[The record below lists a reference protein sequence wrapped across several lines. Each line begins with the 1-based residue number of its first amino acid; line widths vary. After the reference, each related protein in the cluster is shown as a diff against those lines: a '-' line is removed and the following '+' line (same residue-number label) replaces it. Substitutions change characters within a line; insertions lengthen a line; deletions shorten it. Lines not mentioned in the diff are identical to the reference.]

1 MLPHP
6 TLPSCVLSVM
16 CILPTC
22 LSLGESRDFNTRS
35 LSLLFLCWQM
45 LQNWWTSVSLCTVPG
60 ISTEA
65 GNLWIPPPTSQIIAA
80 YFLCQISLELLLSL
94 PNQYLGLNLMPE
106 CRKWHFWASR
116 FQNFLG
122 EHALTPSRKGKGLSG
137 LWSVTATYC
146 IGSATYFRIY
156 WNPPCSVQITHCPLL
171 VTE

>member
-1 MLPHP
+1 
-6 TLPSCVLSVM
+6 M
-16 CILPTC
+16 CILLSC

-45 LQNWWTSVSLCTVPG
+45 FQNWWTSVSLCTVPG

-65 GNLWIPPPTSQIIAA
+65 RNLWIPLPTSQIIAA

-94 PNQYLGLNLMPE
+94 LNQYLGLNLMPE

-122 EHALTPSRKGKGLSG
+122 EHALTPSLRERAFWSLKCYSHPLYRICYLLQNLLKPLQCANYTLSFTCNWVIF
-137 LWSVTATYC
+137 LIILFLAKMQ
-146 IGSATYFRIY
+146 R
-156 WNPPCSVQITHCPLL
+156 
-171 VTE
+171 

>member
-1 MLPHP
+1 LLLHP

-22 LSLGESRDFNTRS
+22 LSLGESRDLNTRS

-65 GNLWIPPPTSQIIAA
+65 RDLWIPPPTSQIIAA

-94 PNQYLGLNLMPE
+94 LNQYLGLNLMPE
-106 CRKWHFWASR
+106 WGKLHFCNSR
-116 FQNFLG
+116 FQTFLG
-122 EHALTPSRKGKGLSG
+122 KNAPRS
-137 LWSVTATYC
+137 
-146 IGSATYFRIY
+146 
-156 WNPPCSVQITHCPLL
+156 P
-171 VTE
+171 